1 MESYPELINATLIP
15 SKKPKW
21 LAVDL
26 FAGCGGLALGFE
38 SAGFATVGFEKDS
51 DACET
56 YQRNLGGSCVETVL
70 TPDSVLP
77 DCDILI
83 GGPPCQ
89 PFSVGGNQKGLNDS
103 RDGFPTFIAAVKK
116 LRPRLWMFENVRG
129 MMYGNRWYLDEI
141 LNELKGLGYEVD
153 LRLFSTVH
161 FNVPQKRERLV
172 VIGHH
177 GGFVFPK
184 PIVKTWT
191 AGEALKGILFA
202 DSPESKFLTESMD
215 RYIANY
221 EKASCCVRPRDLH
234 LELPARTLTC
244 RNLAGATGDMQRI
257 KFPDGRRRRLLAREA
272 ARIQSFPDSFEFAG
286 SEGSVFNQIGNAVP
300 PMFAYSIASA
310 VARYLTRTETQP
322 RKRADALAA

>member
-1 MESYPELINATLIP
+1 
-15 SKKPKW
+15 
-21 LAVDL
+21 
-26 FAGCGGLALGFE
+26 
-38 SAGFATVGFEKDS
+38 
-51 DACET
+51 
-56 YQRNLGGSCVETVL
+56 
-70 TPDSVLP
+70 
-77 DCDILI
+77 
-83 GGPPCQ
+83 
-89 PFSVGGNQKGLNDS
+89 
-103 RDGFPTFIAAVKK
+103 
-116 LRPRLWMFENVRG
+116 
-129 MMYGNRWYLDEI
+129 
-141 LNELKGLGYEVD
+141 
-153 LRLFSTVH
+153 
-161 FNVPQKRERLV
+161 
-172 VIGHH
+172 
-177 GGFVFPK
+177 
-184 PIVKTWT
+184 
-191 AGEALKGILFA
+191 
-202 DSPESKFLTESMD
+202 MD